1 MHTNCSVTISQ
12 IIPGTIV
19 YPESLT
25 GFINQTTDLIVS
37 DSGQLFYHIY
47 GEQFITP
54 EDSVCPCCKT
64 TMHVHGQITRVLKHE
79 SKGNST
85 CRIFVKVTDSNA
97 QNAIKPMCNRSLMNA
112 PITE

>member
-47 GEQFITP
+47 GE
-54 EDSVCPCCKT
+54 
-64 TMHVHGQITRVLKHE
+64 
-79 SKGNST
+79 
-85 CRIFVKVTDSNA
+85 
-97 QNAIKPMCNRSLMNA
+97 
-112 PITE
+112 

>member
-12 IIPGTIV
+12 TIPGAIV

-47 GEQFITP
+47 GEQFITQKILFAL
-54 EDSVCPCCKT
+54 V
-64 TMHVHGQITRVLKHE
+64 
-79 SKGNST
+79 
-85 CRIFVKVTDSNA
+85 VKRRCMFMV
-97 QNAIKPMCNRSLMNA
+97 KSLEYSSMNPREIQLA
-112 PITE
+112 EFL

>member
-1 MHTNCSVTISQ
+1 MHTNCSVTISQIIPGTIVYPEQNNLRRSHMHTNCSVTISQ

-47 GEQFITP
+47 GE
-54 EDSVCPCCKT
+54 
-64 TMHVHGQITRVLKHE
+64 
-79 SKGNST
+79 
-85 CRIFVKVTDSNA
+85 
-97 QNAIKPMCNRSLMNA
+97 
-112 PITE
+112 

>member
-12 IIPGTIV
+12 TIPGAIV

-47 GEQFITP
+47 GEQFITL
-54 EDSVCPCCKT
+54 EDSICPCCKT

-85 CRIFVKVTDSNA
+85 CRIFVRLLDSNA

>member
-12 IIPGTIV
+12 TIPGTIV

-54 EDSVCPCCKT
+54 EDSVF
-64 TMHVHGQITRVLKHE
+64 VLVAKQL
-79 SKGNST
+79 
-85 CRIFVKVTDSNA
+85 CMFMVK
-97 QNAIKPMCNRSLMNA
+97 SLEYSSMNPREIQLA
-112 PITE
+112 EFL